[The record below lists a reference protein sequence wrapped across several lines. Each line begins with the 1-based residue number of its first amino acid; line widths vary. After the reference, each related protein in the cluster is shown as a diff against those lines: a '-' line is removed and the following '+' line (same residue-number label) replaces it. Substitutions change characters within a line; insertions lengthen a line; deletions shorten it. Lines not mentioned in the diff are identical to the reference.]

1 MSHRTQD
8 LPPLYGFPHI
18 FRELRYHETSRQ
30 FLAILL
36 IILFTSIAQPT
47 LLLFLAS
54 VPLMLAGT
62 ILRLFA
68 SGYIAKNTELTIT
81 GPYALVRHPL
91 YSGNILI
98 ILGFSISSGNFW
110 SVPLALLFFFFYYP
124 AAIEYEDRKLY
135 KLFGPLWKSWSER
148 VPALIP
154 KLAKVKLDSSGK
166 WSFIKSL
173 KNNGEPVIALFVLCC
188 LILISRKLY

>member
-8 LPPLYGFPHI
+8 LPPLHGFPYI
-18 FRELRYHETSRQ
+18 LRELRYHETSRQ

-36 IILFTSIAQPT
+36 IIFFTSIAQPT
-47 LLLFLAS
+47 LFLFLAS

-62 ILRLFA
+62 MLRLFA
-68 SGYIAKNTELTIT
+68 SGYIVKNMELATT

-110 SVPLALLFFFFYYP
+110 SVPIALLFFFFYYP

-154 KLAKVKLDSSGK
+154 KLTKIKLSSSGR

-173 KNNGEPVIALFVLCC
+173 KNNGEPVITLFILYC